1 MSNTQKFDTTENPAV
16 PPIRSRR
23 ISGKG
28 TAALLVLCLLIT
40 AILVPFILRLP
51 VWIEF
56 EIVLTFWWLIW
67 LVILTTL
74 LYQGW
79 RVSNDHATHD
89 PRNWLTGKKLFAGKK
104 FEAGSREP
112 SRSSLLNDLF
122 SGLGSLSGVN
132 GEGCLFLLMILVLV
146 AGIWLL
152 FELALPAI
160 FFMLYAVSRG
170 MIAQVTNDRHRCRNQ
185 LGRSL
190 IWGFTW
196 ATLYTAPLALTVWM
210 VHLAHQRMAMG
221 N

>member
-1 MSNTQKFDTTENPAV
+1 MSSPVNSADLPKL

-28 TAALLVLCLLIT
+28 TAVLLVLSLLIA
-40 AILVPFILRLP
+40 AILVPFILRQP

-56 EIVLTFWWLIW
+56 EIVLAFWWLIW
-67 LVILTTL
+67 FVILTTL

-79 RVSNDHATHD
+79 RVSNDHTGHE
-89 PRNWLTGKKLFAGKK
+89 PRNWLTGKKFIASKK
-104 FEAGSREP
+104 DDSVSQEK
-112 SRSSLLNDLF
+112 SRSSLIADF
-122 SGLGSLSGVN
+122 ISSMGSLNGVN
-132 GEGCLFLLMILVLV
+132 GEGCLFLIAILILLS
-146 AGIWLL
+146 GIWLI

-170 MIAQVTNDRHRCRNQ
+170 MIAQVTNDRHRCRNH
-185 LGRSL
+185 LARSF

-196 ATLYTAPLALTVWM
+196 ATLYTAPLALTVWL
-210 VHLAHQRMAMG
+210 VHLAHQRMAGG

>member
-1 MSNTQKFDTTENPAV
+1 MSDTPKADANEKPAV

-28 TAALLVLCLLIT
+28 TAALLVLCLLIA
-40 AILVPFILRLP
+40 AILVPFVLRLP

-56 EIVLTFWWLIW
+56 ELVLAFWWVIW
-67 LVILTTL
+67 FVILTTL
-74 LYQGW
+74 LYQGL
-79 RVSNDHATHD
+79 RVSHDHAGHE
-89 PRNWLTGKKLFAGKK
+89 PRSWLTGKRLFGSKK
-104 FEAGSREP
+104 YDSVSQENSRP
-112 SRSSLLNDLF
+112 SPVLDLF
-122 SGLGSLSGVN
+122 PDIGGVD
-132 GEGCLFLLMILVLV
+132 GEGCLFFIVILVLV
-146 AGIWLL
+146 AGVWLL

-160 FFMLYAVSRG
+160 FFLLYAISRG

-196 ATLYTAPLALTVWM
+196 ATLYTAPLALAVWM
-210 VHLAHQRMAMG
+210 VHLAHQRMAGG